1 MKKTY
6 LQPQILVEHIETS
19 SIICGS
25 QDVHSTLGDDNIGYG
40 GVDEDGTITPSARR
54 HHGVWDEDE
63 EEEW

>member
-1 MKKTY
+1 M
-6 LQPQILVEHIETS
+6 QQMETS

-25 QDVHSTLGDDNIGYG
+25 QDVHSTLGGDNIGYG